1 MPYEFKN
8 LNEVPAQDKPTENT
22 TVMAFENGVPKQIPA
37 SEFGGGAVFVK
48 IEVGD
53 IRTDANGNV
62 VTVTEP
68 YCGFEAFLVDTINY
82 DYIYEALL
90 KGQLV
95 YLQLSSDAREKAE
108 EEAFQNEAVIQFSLD
123 AQGLLAKT
131 NNFETYFTNGSYH
144 TTA

>member
-1 MPYEFKN
+1 MAYEFKN

-22 TVMAFENGVPKQIPA
+22 TVMAFESGNPRQIPV
-37 SEFGGGAVFVK
+37 SEFGGSAVFVK

-53 IRTDANGNV
+53 IRTDTDGTVVVGLDPYFGND
-62 VTVTEP
+62 TI
-68 YCGFEAFLVDTINY
+68 FVDTINY

-95 YLQLSSDAREKAE
+95 YLQVSH
-108 EEAFQNEAVIQFSLD
+108 D
-123 AQGLLAKT
+123 AQVKMDWYTYPNEVFIRFGLDTQGLFAKT
-131 NNFETYFTNGSYH
+131 YDLGIYFTNGSYH

>member
-1 MPYEFKN
+1 MAYEFKN
-8 LNEVPAQDKPTENT
+8 LNEVPSQDKPTENT
-22 TVMAFENGVPKQIPA
+22 TIMAFESGNPRQIPA

-53 IRTDANGNV
+53 IRTDANGTV
-62 VTVTEP
+62 VFGSDP
-68 YCGFEAFLVDTINY
+68 YVGNDIFFVDTINY

-95 YLQLSSDAREKAE
+95 YIQISSDAQIKMDWPAYPNDVVAR
-108 EEAFQNEAVIQFSLD
+108 FGLD
-123 AQGLLAKT
+123 AQGLFAKT
-131 NNFETYFTNGSYH
+131 YDIAMCFTNGSYH